1 MTDQLEEDTE
11 EVKETSDTEFV
22 IEKSP
27 IQFEKKSE
35 EPTTERISNETVQ
48 KLEQEL
54 SSAAAAMAQLQLE
67 GQSKPTVSGE
77 TGQDLMSFEMLD
89 MSPRGSN
96 KMSQT
101 ATPNNTPL
109 GIYIISSTFLSNLW
123 LPVIV
128 IHFINDIECVL

>member
-1 MTDQLEEDTE
+1 MADELEEDTE
-11 EVKETSDTEFV
+11 EVKETNDTEFV

-109 GIYIISSTFLSNLW
+109 GMCHDQLNIFKSFIVTSNCY
-123 LPVIV
+123 VF
-128 IHFINDIECVL
+128 H

>member
-48 KLEQEL
+48 KLEQKL

-109 GIYIISSTFLSNLW
+109 GI
-123 LPVIV
+123 
-128 IHFINDIECVL
+128 

>member
-22 IEKSP
+22 I
-27 IQFEKKSE
+27 E

-109 GIYIISSTFLSNLW
+109 GI
-123 LPVIV
+123 
-128 IHFINDIECVL
+128 

>member
-1 MTDQLEEDTE
+1 MADQLEEDTE
-11 EVKETSDTEFV
+11 EVKETNDTEFV

-109 GIYIISSTFLSNLW
+109 GMCHDQLNIFKSFMVTSNCYAFHKW
-123 LPVIV
+123 YSVYT
-128 IHFINDIECVL
+128 